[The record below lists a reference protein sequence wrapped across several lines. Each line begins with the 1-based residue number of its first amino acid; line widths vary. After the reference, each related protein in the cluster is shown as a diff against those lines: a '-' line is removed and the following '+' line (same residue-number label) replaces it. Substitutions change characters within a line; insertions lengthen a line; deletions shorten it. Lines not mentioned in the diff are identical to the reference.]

1 MEKLLELRNLKKHYP
16 ILGGVLRRQ
25 VNSVKAV
32 DGIDLDI
39 YRGECLGL
47 VGESGC
53 GKTTTGKAIIR
64 LHDPTSGNI
73 FYYHQHDGSAE
84 KVDVATMKAS
94 EMKNRGIRKN
104 LQMVFQD
111 PTSSLDPRM
120 LVKNII
126 AEPIRLY
133 NSIQLWEQSRDAVRA
148 QLKPFVDGKTSSLGP
163 LSLTKTL
170 IQERVRAQRTN
181 AMSER
186 ELNDR
191 IVELLNTVGLNKDHL
206 LRYPHEFSGG
216 QRQRLA
222 IARAIATDPDF
233 IVMDEPTSALDVS
246 VQAQILNLLK
256 GLQDKFNLTYLFVT
270 HHLLVVK
277 YISQRIAVMY
287 LGKIV
292 ETTKSKEIFSH
303 PVHPYTHA
311 LLSAIPVPDV
321 EHKLERIVLTGDV
334 PSPINPPSGCRFHP
348 RCPFVIDQCRQE
360 EPQLIPYAGDEGH
373 LVACHRQAETEQLVH
388 DTFKG
393 GQTKKI

>member
-1 MEKLLELRNLKKHYP
+1 MEKLFELYHLKKYYP
-16 ILGGVLRRQ
+16 LLGGVLRRP
-25 VNSVKAV
+25 VNAVKAV
-32 DGIDLDI
+32 DDISLDI

-73 FYYHQHDGSAE
+73 FYHNRTNGSVQR
-84 KVDVATMKAS
+84 VDIARMSTS
-94 EMKNRGIRKN
+94 EMKRLGIRKE

-133 NSIQLWEQSRDAVRA
+133 YRM
-148 QLKPFVDGKTSSLGP
+148 
-163 LSLTKTL
+163 
-170 IQERVRAQRTN
+170 N
-181 AMSER
+181 AR

-191 IVELLNTVGLNKDHL
+191 VIELLYTVGLTEDHL

-216 QRQRLA
+216 QRQRIA
-222 IARAIATDPDF
+222 VARAIATDPDF

-256 GLQDKFNLTYLFVT
+256 QIQEQFNLTYLFVT

-287 LGKIV
+287 LGKIAEIARSPV
-292 ETTKSKEIFSH
+292 IFSH
-303 PVHPYTHA
+303 PIHPYTHA
-311 LLSAIPVPDV
+311 LLSAIPAPDV
-321 EHKLERIVLTGDV
+321 EHKPERIVLTGDV
-334 PSPINPPSGCRFHP
+334 PSPIDPPSGCRFHP

-360 EPQLIPYAGDEGH
+360 EPAIEPFEGDEEH
-373 LVACHRQAETEQLVH
+373 LAACHRKKEMEKLIH
-388 DTFKG
+388 DKFG
-393 GQTKKI
+393 DSR